1 MNQARQ
7 QAQRYHEAMLASLR
21 TRDPAVFEQF
31 LINSGRGS
39 PEFAKDPRR
48 LEEAM
53 HRFILTF
60 PELADLHDDSRQWL
74 ADHPGPAMHPPG
86 T

>member
-1 MNQARQ
+1 MIA
-7 QAQRYHEAMLASLR
+7 ALR
-21 TRDPAVFEQF
+21 TRDPRVFAQC
-31 LINSGRGS
+31 LINSGRGN

-60 PELADLHDDSRQWL
+60 SELADLHDDSRRWL
-74 ADHPGPAMHPPG
+74 TEHAGPPMNPA
-86 T
+86 